1 MSKDFTVDELYE
13 CIRYREDEFNCGYD
27 ELLLLLAEYID
38 DERIIR
44 KAFNNYRDNQR
55 GLRNW
60 LRAEEEKRK
69 IIRTFKLYRKTA
81 MINQAQYIAVVEQN
95 RYLQQLIK
103 ENRQW
108 HFMDTLKTV
117 WKQLKLNIT
126 LIKNLVVLFIGM

>member
-1 MSKDFTVDELYE
+1 MSS
-13 CIRYREDEFNCGYD
+13 R
-27 ELLLLLAEYID
+27 

-44 KAFNNYRDNQR
+44 KAFNNYRDSQR
-55 GLRNW
+55 GLRDW
-60 LRAEEEKRK
+60 FKAEKEKRE

-103 ENRQW
+103 ENRKW
-108 HFMDTLKTV
+108 GFTDTLKTV

-126 LIKNLVVLFIGM
+126 LIKDLVLHFIGM

>member
-1 MSKDFTVDELYE
+1 MPS
-13 CIRYREDEFNCGYD
+13 R
-27 ELLLLLAEYID
+27 

-55 GLRNW
+55 GLRDW
-60 LRAEEEKRK
+60 FKAEEEKRK

-108 HFMDTLKTV
+108 RFTDTLKTV

-126 LIKNLVVLFIGM
+126 LIKNLVVHFIGM

>member
-55 GLRNW
+55 CLRDW
-60 LRAEEEKRK
+60 FRAEKEKRE

-103 ENRQW
+103 ENRKW
-108 HFMDTLKTV
+108 GFTDTLKTV

-126 LIKNLVVLFIGM
+126 LIKNLVVHFIGM